1 MIGVLPPTFQWGTDT
16 DLLSPLAPD
25 PARNRADHRLSVI
38 GRLAD
43 GYSIEQATTELETI
57 TSQLAQQYPESN
69 KGWGVRVLS
78 FYDWLIP
85 DTTRRSL
92 LVLLGA
98 VGLVLLIACG
108 NVVNLLLARGA
119 SRQKELSI
127 RAAMGASRSRV
138 ARQLLFESALI
149 AIVAAALGI
158 GLAFAAMQLLIAL
171 GPASVPRLDE
181 LSIDLRVVAVRH
193 RRGAVDDGAVRI
205 GAGDSVDASRSAAG
219 AACRFARR
227 HIRRGPAAP
236 AFSADHRGSGAVGR
250 AADRRGLAD
259 SQLRAI
265 AAGGARVL
273 ELRM

>member
-1 MIGVLPPTFQWGTDT
+1 RCGRSD
-16 DLLSPLAPD
+16 
-25 PARNRADHRLSVI
+25 ADHI
-38 GRLAD
+38 A
-43 GYSIEQATTELETI
+43 QATPELARSASE
-57 TSQLAQQYPESN
+57 LGKQYPESK
-69 KGWGVRVLS
+69 KGWGVYVLS

-138 ARQLLFESALI
+138 ARQLLIESALI
-149 AIVAAALGI
+149 AMIAAALGI

-181 LSIDLRVVAVRH
+181 LSIDPRVVLFAIGVALSTMVLFGLVPAIQSTRH
-193 RRGAVDDGAVRI
+193 HPQQSMYASGRGATL
-205 GAGDSVDASRSAAG
+205 S
-219 AACRFARR
+219 
-227 HIRRGPAAP
+227 
-236 AFSADHRGSGAVGR
+236 
-250 AADRRGLAD
+250 
-259 SQLRAI
+259 
-265 AAGGARVL
+265 
-273 ELRM
+273 

>member
-1 MIGVLPPTFQWGTDT
+1 M
-16 DLLSPLAPD
+16 
-25 PARNRADHRLSVI
+25 
-38 GRLAD
+38 
-43 GYSIEQATTELETI
+43 
-57 TSQLAQQYPESN
+57 
-69 KGWGVRVLS
+69 RVLS

-149 AIVAAALGI
+149 ALLAAALGI

-181 LSIDLRVVAVRH
+181 LSIDLRVVLFAIGVALSTMVMFGLVPAIQSARH
-193 RRGAVDDGAVRI
+193 DPQEALRADSRGSTSGAGRRRLRSALTIAEVALSVALLI
-205 GAGDSVDASRSAAG
+205 GAGLLIRS
-219 AACRFARR
+219 FARLQQVEP
-227 HIRRGPAAP
+227 G
-236 AFSADHRGSGAVGR
+236 FSPTA
-250 AADRRGLAD
+250 
-259 SQLRAI
+259 
-265 AAGGARVL
+265 
-273 ELRM
+273 